1 MFPRAFAAALLT
13 GAIGLGVS
21 GVAAA
26 QEESQD
32 QPNDPQR
39 IARGAQSWQENCS
52 RCHNLRDPQ
61 ELEDYEWDISVN
73 HMRIRANIP
82 GQNAEEIKAFLKAN
96 N

>member
-21 GVAAA
+21 GAAAA
-26 QEESQD
+26 QEE
-32 QPNDPQR
+32 PNDPQR
-39 IARGAQSWQENCS
+39 IARGAQAWQENCS

-61 ELEDYEWDISVN
+61 ELQDYEWNISVN

-82 GQNAEEIKAFLKAN
+82 GQDAEDIKAFLKAN